1 MRCARRRSLLF
12 CCIKHGK
19 NPVAKLTSRQ
29 RHYRRR
35 DFPCSAH
42 FSFDP
47 ATLTP
52 GVCPFAGT
60 PGLQPRKAF
69 GVNRNLGSMKT
80 TTFLILLTT
89 SLLIRNQIAADSDE
103 YGAAS
108 ARLSLGEV
116 TRVVLES
123 NPAIKEAE
131 NRWQAAIHRV
141 RQANAWD
148 DPRIAGESRVHRY
161 VDVPPNAFMDQTLG
175 IEQLIPVTGK
185 NLVRGRIAGAEA
197 SSTFEEARRIQ
208 LDVIAKAR
216 ATYFQLANAYDQ
228 LDINS
233 KNLTSLK
240 QIADISRS
248 RYEAGLES
256 AANVLVAETDYSKLQ
271 EARRDLERNLS
282 DEQSQLNTLMNRDA
296 FAPISMPAAATIDHA
311 LLSKSRLQAI
321 TLAQRPEVQMA
332 RAKINGEKSKL
343 QLAHRA
349 WIPDPAITI
358 KGQRYNEAAEAV
370 SELDAGLSF
379 TIPWVNPA
387 KYSAGVREARAN
399 LAAAD
404 QGLEREQKDALRLL
418 RDQLEKIETFQHHVG
433 LCGDKLVPQAQQA
446 FEATRLSYESG
457 KATFLDWIS
466 AQRNLRDIEAMG
478 REHLAHY
485 QMAVAELEAVIG
497 SDLYAARP
505 VLSKGGK

>member
-1 MRCARRRSLLF
+1 
-12 CCIKHGK
+12 
-19 NPVAKLTSRQ
+19 
-29 RHYRRR
+29 
-35 DFPCSAH
+35 
-42 FSFDP
+42 
-47 ATLTP
+47 
-52 GVCPFAGT
+52 
-60 PGLQPRKAF
+60 
-69 GVNRNLGSMKT
+69 MKT
-80 TTFLILLTT
+80 TTFLILLTA
-89 SLLIRNQIAADSDE
+89 SLLIRNQIAADGDE

-148 DPRIAGESRVHRY
+148 DPRVAGESRVRRFI
-161 VDVPPNAFMDQTLG
+161 DVPPNAFMDQTLG

-216 ATYFQLANAYDQ
+216 GTYFQLANAYDQ
-228 LDINS
+228 LEINS

-282 DEQSQLNTLMNRDA
+282 DAQSQLNTLMNRDA
-296 FAPISMPAAATIDHA
+296 FEPLGVPVTATVEHA
-311 LLSKSRLQAI
+311 HLSVNSLQTIA
-321 TLAQRPEVQMA
+321 LAQRPEVQIA
-332 RAKINGEKSKL
+332 RAKIDGEKSKL

-349 WIPDPAITI
+349 WIPDPALMV
-358 KGQRYNEAAEAV
+358 KGQRYNDAAEAV
-370 SELDAGLSF
+370 SELDAGVSF
-379 TIPWVNPA
+379 TIPWVNPG

-399 LAAAD
+399 LSAAEE
-404 QGLEREQKDALRLL
+404 GLEREQKEALRLL
-418 RDQLEKIETFQHHVG
+418 RDQLAKIETFHHHVE
-433 LCGDKLVPQAQQA
+433 LFRDKLVPQAEQA

-457 KATFLDWIS
+457 KATFLDWIT

-485 QMAVAELEAVIG
+485 QVAVAELEAVIG
-497 SDLYAARP
+497 GEIYVAGQT
-505 VLSKGGK
+505 LSEGGK

>member
-1 MRCARRRSLLF
+1 
-12 CCIKHGK
+12 
-19 NPVAKLTSRQ
+19 
-29 RHYRRR
+29 
-35 DFPCSAH
+35 
-42 FSFDP
+42 
-47 ATLTP
+47 
-52 GVCPFAGT
+52 
-60 PGLQPRKAF
+60 
-69 GVNRNLGSMKT
+69 MKT
-80 TTFLILLTT
+80 TKTFLVLLATF
-89 SLLIRNQIAADSDE
+89 LLLRSQITANSGE
-103 YGAAS
+103 YTAVS
-108 ARLSLGEV
+108 PQLSLGEV
-116 TRVVLES
+116 TRTVLEN

-131 NRWQAAIHRV
+131 NRWRAAQARI

-148 DPRIAGESRVHRY
+148 DPRVVGESRVHRY
-161 VDVPPNAFMDQTLG
+161 VDVPPNAFMDQTLA

-185 NLVRGRIAGAEA
+185 NLVRGRAAAAEA
-197 SSTFEEARRIQ
+197 LSIFEEVRRAQ

-228 LDINS
+228 LEINS

-256 AANVLVAETDYSKLQ
+256 AANVLVAETDYSKLL

-282 DEQSQLNTLMNRDA
+282 DAQSQLNTLMNRDA
-296 FAPISMPAAATIDHA
+296 FAPLGAPVGAAVSEAA
-311 LLSKSRLQAI
+311 LSTSRLHAI

-332 RAKINGEKSKL
+332 RAKIDGEKSKL

-349 WIPDPAITI
+349 WIPDPALMV
-358 KGQRYNEAAEAV
+358 KGQRYNDAAEAV

-379 TIPWVNPA
+379 TVPWVNPS

-404 QGLEREQKDALRLL
+404 QGLEREQKEAVRLL
-418 RDQLEKIETFQHHVG
+418 RDQLAKIETFHHHVE
-433 LCGDKLVPQAQQA
+433 LFRDKLVPQAQQA

-497 SDLYAARP
+497 ADIYSPAQA
-505 VLSKGGK
+505 LSKRRKSP